1 MYKSIICIA
10 LIVVCCTT
18 IAHTQ
23 TIHISSAANLQV
35 VNRNISVYDSVKR
48 TIVHLDAREGD
59 GVAWIKNA
67 SFTTGT
73 IEFDAKGKDVLQQ
86 SFIGIAFHAKNDSSF
101 DVIYFRPFN
110 FRSPDTIRKSHSVQ
124 YVCMPKYDWYY
135 LRENHPGKYENAL
148 AQTVEPTSWFHA
160 KVVVSKNNIEVYVNG
175 DKKPSLSVQPLAD
188 YSEGNVGFWVGN
200 NSDGDFSNI
209 TIKQD

>member
-1 MYKSIICIA
+1 MYRSIIYITVI
-10 LIVVCCTT
+10 LVCCTT
-18 IAHTQ
+18 VAHAQ
-23 TIHISSAANLQV
+23 TINISSKVNFEV
-35 VNRNISVYDSVKR
+35 VNRNISVYDSAKK
-48 TIVHLDAREGD
+48 TIVRLDAREGD

-67 SFTTGT
+67 NFTTGT
-73 IEFDAKGKDVLQQ
+73 IEFDAKGKDVIQQ
-86 SFIGIAFHAKNDSSF
+86 SFIGIAFHAENDSSF

-124 YVCMPKYDWYY
+124 YACTPKYDWYY
-135 LRENHPGKYENAL
+135 LRETYPGKYENAL
-148 AQTVEPTSWFHA
+148 TQSIEPTAWFHA

-188 YSEGNVGFWVGN
+188 YSKGNIGFWVGN